1 MRQNGK
7 KVSIWSIIMIILI
20 AMVSGASAVTDS
32 DLDSNGSVVLS
43 DIQGETVGTKVEA
56 LVTTP
61 PFTRMISSDISVVG
75 LDSVSLHQNAVN
87 LATKL
92 VGTSY
97 LWGGKGFDYQ
107 TMKFAD
113 AETIASGYTY
123 YDPLT
128 GTNKIGKGV
137 DCSGLVFWSF
147 NKAYGATKYKDTSN
161 PVYYEGAAGQWSDS
175 SRFRQKSTSVPSKD
189 NLAVG
194 DLLFIGTVNTK
205 SPDHVGIYMGNGNV
219 IHAKGSATIE
229 IKTLDGWLNLP
240 VDSTRKYRD
249 CFTGYGSVV
258 TSEPPESATFS
269 TGDSVEVQN
278 TNPLGLKVRDSPA
291 GNKTG
296 NVCDGTRGTILDGPQ
311 SAFLEELT
319 YTWWKV
325 RWDDGQVGWSTER
338 HPVSGGVYYFKKVI
352 PTTGSISITT
362 TPTGAS
368 VYLDGV
374 YKGITPFTLHS
385 VSAGTHTVKLTLSG
399 YEDYEESVRVYAGQ
413 TASITTTMQSI
424 PTTGSI
430 SITTTPTGAS
440 VYLDGVYKG
449 ITPFTL
455 HSVSAGTHT
464 VKLTLSGYEDYEE
477 SVRVYAG
484 QTASI
489 TTTMQSIPTTGS
501 ISITTTPTGASVYLD
516 GVYKGI
522 TPFTLHSVS
531 AGTHTVKL
539 TLSGYEDY
547 EESVRVYA
555 GQTASITTTMQ
566 SIPTTGSISITT
578 TPTGA
583 SVYLDGVYKGITPFT
598 LHSVSA
604 GTHTVKLTLSGYE
617 DYEESVRVYAGQTA
631 SITTT
636 MQSIPTTGSISITTT
651 PTGAS
656 VYLDGV
662 YKGITPFTLHS
673 VSAGTHTVKL
683 TLSGYEDY
691 EESVRVYAGQ
701 TASITTTMQSLPT
714 TGSIFIQP
722 QSSTLAVGQTQAFTI
737 MLDAA
742 PDGLSGFNMTISL
755 IDPPAYW
762 RPSPDPDPSA
772 YWRPSPP
779 PDPRDDGPTSTGSP
793 VGELIGVTYPQ
804 WAKLPINS
812 SFPSDSVFIQAVD
825 IDRSVE
831 PGETNVPLFTIIVRG
846 NAPGTALLR
855 VNVTKIEDDIGGRF
869 VPAATDATL
878 IVHNI
883 LPFPNPVG
891 GTFPAPTDL
900 DGDGLYED
908 LDGNGFVGFNDVVI
922 YYQNMDFIE
931 RNQPLAAF
939 DYDGSGFI
947 GFNDVVWLYQRV

>member
-1 MRQNGK
+1 
-7 KVSIWSIIMIILI
+7 
-20 AMVSGASAVTDS
+20 MVSGASAVTDS

-61 PFTRMISSDISVVG
+61 PFTQMISSDISVVG

-249 CFTGYGSVV
+249 CVTGYGSVV

-352 PTTGSISITT
+352 PTTGSIAITT
-362 TPTGAS
+362 TQTGAS

-374 YKGITPFTLHS
+374 YQGTTPVTLHL

-430 SITTTPTGAS
+430 AITTTPTGAS

-449 ITPFTL
+449 ITPVTL
-455 HSVSAGTHT
+455 HSVSAGTYT

-501 ISITTTPTGASVYLD
+501 IAITTTPAGASVYLD
-516 GVYKGI
+516 GVYKG
-522 TPFTLHSVS
+522 T
-531 AGTHTVKL
+531 
-539 TLSGYEDY
+539 
-547 EESVRVYA
+547 
-555 GQTASITTTMQ
+555 
-566 SIPTTGSISITT
+566 
-578 TPTGA
+578 
-583 SVYLDGVYKGITPFT
+583 
-598 LHSVSA
+598 
-604 GTHTVKLTLSGYE
+604 
-617 DYEESVRVYAGQTA
+617 
-631 SITTT
+631 
-636 MQSIPTTGSISITTT
+636 
-651 PTGAS
+651 
-656 VYLDGV
+656 
-662 YKGITPFTLHS
+662 TPFTLHS

>member
-249 CFTGYGSVV
+249 CVTGYGSVV

-374 YKGITPFTLHS
+374 YKGITP
-385 VSAGTHTVKLTLSG
+385 V
-399 YEDYEESVRVYAGQ
+399 
-413 TASITTTMQSI
+413 
-424 PTTGSI
+424 
-430 SITTTPTGAS
+430 
-440 VYLDGVYKG
+440 
-449 ITPFTL
+449 
-455 HSVSAGTHT
+455 
-464 VKLTLSGYEDYEE
+464 
-477 SVRVYAG
+477 
-484 QTASI
+484 
-489 TTTMQSIPTTGS
+489 
-501 ISITTTPTGASVYLD
+501 
-516 GVYKGI
+516 
-522 TPFTLHSVS
+522 
-531 AGTHTVKL
+531 
-539 TLSGYEDY
+539 
-547 EESVRVYA
+547 
-555 GQTASITTTMQ
+555 
-566 SIPTTGSISITT
+566 
-578 TPTGA
+578 
-583 SVYLDGVYKGITPFT
+583 
-598 LHSVSA
+598 
-604 GTHTVKLTLSGYE
+604 
-617 DYEESVRVYAGQTA
+617 
-631 SITTT
+631 
-636 MQSIPTTGSISITTT
+636 
-651 PTGAS
+651 
-656 VYLDGV
+656 
-662 YKGITPFTLHS
+662 TLHS

>member
-1 MRQNGK
+1 
-7 KVSIWSIIMIILI
+7 
-20 AMVSGASAVTDS
+20 
-32 DLDSNGSVVLS
+32 
-43 DIQGETVGTKVEA
+43 
-56 LVTTP
+56 
-61 PFTRMISSDISVVG
+61 VVG

-413 TASITTTMQSI
+413 TASITTTMQS
-424 PTTGSI
+424 
-430 SITTTPTGAS
+430 
-440 VYLDGVYKG
+440 
-449 ITPFTL
+449 
-455 HSVSAGTHT
+455 
-464 VKLTLSGYEDYEE
+464 
-477 SVRVYAG
+477 
-484 QTASI
+484 
-489 TTTMQSIPTTGS
+489 
-501 ISITTTPTGASVYLD
+501 
-516 GVYKGI
+516 
-522 TPFTLHSVS
+522 
-531 AGTHTVKL
+531 
-539 TLSGYEDY
+539 
-547 EESVRVYA
+547 
-555 GQTASITTTMQ
+555 
-566 SIPTTGSISITT
+566 
-578 TPTGA
+578 
-583 SVYLDGVYKGITPFT
+583 
-598 LHSVSA
+598 
-604 GTHTVKLTLSGYE
+604 
-617 DYEESVRVYAGQTA
+617 
-631 SITTT
+631 
-636 MQSIPTTGSISITTT
+636 
-651 PTGAS
+651 
-656 VYLDGV
+656 
-662 YKGITPFTLHS
+662 
-673 VSAGTHTVKL
+673 
-683 TLSGYEDY
+683 
-691 EESVRVYAGQ
+691 
-701 TASITTTMQSLPT
+701 LPT